1 MHIFYF
7 QNILCVQ
14 KMTYMYLLAN
24 ITYFQIYFY
33 LLVHYTA
40 FSICGFICS
49 STIKLSTINNESVS
63 VKYQSKCLF
72 LHLAVP
78 LSSSKYQSKCLFL
91 HLAVPLSS
99 SKYQSKCLFLY
110 LAVPVISWSKYHAI
124 YPFVHPS
131 IFYSISQV
139 LLRSQHSELAQT
151 PLTVSKTNVNLKL

>member
-63 VKYQSKCLF
+63 VKYQSN
-72 LHLAVP
+72 
-78 LSSSKYQSKCLFL
+78 CLFL

>member
-7 QNILCVQ
+7 QNIFCVQ

-40 FSICGFICS
+40 FSICWFICS

-63 VKYQSKCLF
+63 VKYQSNCLF

-91 HLAVPLSS
+91 H
-99 SKYQSKCLFLY
+99 